1 MTYDEAR
8 SKVRQFPTETN
19 WDSYGAEPTS
29 QRAMVSAILM
39 LHAMEAAGLPCPFPV
54 PTVSGGIEFEWFDED
69 HSDYHI
75 AVPA

>member
-1 MTYDEAR
+1 
-8 SKVRQFPTETN
+8 
-19 WDSYGAEPTS
+19 
-29 QRAMVSAILM
+29 MVSAILM